1 MEVYEN
7 AMTKPF
13 RCHGLLK
20 NSIKFNSVKDVN
32 RWDDHNRSVPYT
44 AWREAIQK
52 SDQAI
57 HIISRAY
64 YDITVSS
71 SVKHNGS
78 ISIHCRKLGRIKK
91 KKPIVGH
98 LIV

>member
-1 MEVYEN
+1 MEVQEN

-20 NSIKFNSVKDVN
+20 TSIQFNFVKDVN
-32 RWDDHNRSVPYT
+32 GWDDHNRSVPYT

-52 SDQAI
+52 SDRAI

-71 SVKHNGS
+71 SVKHMQ
-78 ISIHCRKLGRIKK
+78 RINIYTL
-91 KKPIVGH
+91 PETG
-98 LIV
+98 

>member
-20 NSIKFNSVKDVN
+20 NSIKFNLVKDVN
-32 RWDDHNRSVPYT
+32 RWNDHNRLVPYT

-57 HIISRAY
+57 HIISRRLLWY
-64 YDITVSS
+64 
-71 SVKHNGS
+71 
-78 ISIHCRKLGRIKK
+78 
-91 KKPIVGH
+91 
-98 LIV
+98 